1 MKYLHR
7 RLQEDND
14 TSDDE
19 PNQSLK
25 SFEDLWSRMCNDDL
39 DDKILTKIK
48 AIGPIRYYI
57 KQLQQVQ
64 TGAITEE

>member
-7 RLQEDND
+7 RLHEDND

-39 DDKILTKIK
+39 DEKILDKIK

-57 KQLQQVQ
+57 KQL
-64 TGAITEE
+64 